1 MQGEQTVGNTHNDT
15 NNTPNTSEVNKTLE
29 NTPRSDE
36 ELEQELIRHLEF
48 LFDLNNLKTNR
59 YLIKFASINFEI
71 PIHIIY
77 EEKRIKDITMK
88 KDLILQALKKVN
100 NVEVI
105 KGIFVKP
112 KYEPIRNKIIVKQID
127 STNEAKF
134 ITFLN
139 ELSEYKQAVPE
150 DYTPKFDSKLNTI
163 TVECK
168 DNAAAKT
175 LFTFLNNTKF
185 QENPIDV
192 LLTEENLYITCLE
205 NLKTVKEYGYRSQP
219 YSKFPQQY
227 QGYNQNFMY
236 GAGNYNPYVAQAM
249 FSNSAY
255 PNFMMNDY
263 QGGMRGYNNNG
274 YYKRNNYNSYDNYN
288 SYGKKRFFDKQK
300 SYNTGRMRNNR
311 TDGFEGPKKNI
322 NFNQQEFPP
331 LKNN

>member
-1 MQGEQTVGNTHNDT
+1 M
-15 NNTPNTSEVNKTLE
+15 
-29 NTPRSDE
+29 
-36 ELEQELIRHLEF
+36 
-48 LFDLNNLKTNR
+48 
-59 YLIKFASINFEI
+59 
-71 PIHIIY
+71 
-77 EEKRIKDITMK
+77 KRNS
-88 KDLILQALKKVN
+88 LL
-100 NVEVI
+100 
-105 KGIFVKP
+105 
-112 KYEPIRNKIIVKQID
+112 
-127 STNEAKF
+127 
-134 ITFLN
+134 FLN